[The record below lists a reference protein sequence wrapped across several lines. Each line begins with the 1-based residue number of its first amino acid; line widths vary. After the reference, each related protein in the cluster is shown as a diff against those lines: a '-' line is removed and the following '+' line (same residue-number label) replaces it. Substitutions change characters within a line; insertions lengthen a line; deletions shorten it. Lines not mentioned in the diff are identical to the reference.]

1 MAASTAGEDK
11 KSRIA
16 GILTQPARFTHLDT
30 QRLNSYSRVCGTP
43 PARKKMHN
51 AILKFMLTASLAA
64 LLATGCMP
72 GSGSQTTPGPAAP
85 PPAPGAKAETPPAPE
100 PAARKAL
107 AEGSGS
113 WSAPAPAAPR
123 TPLAALGANFEKN
136 PAARDADKT
145 LLDIAKH
152 QLARGEL
159 ESAAQSLERLQ
170 EKFPLSPL
178 YPESVFHRGLAL
190 QASGRHDEAWISLRS
205 SLSKETSPE
214 RRALLEASLGDV
226 YEQRGEPFS
235 ALLSYARALRSDRKI
250 FGKKILIERIEALAG
265 EIEFHKLRSAVGRF
279 AGTPAGM
286 YLQAALAAREMQK
299 KPSQSARD
307 DTPPKS
313 PAVESGAPSPVI
325 GRVGIMLP
333 LSGAV
338 GAAGGRVYEGIQ
350 LALRHSLAKYPRLRI
365 QLAIR
370 DTKSTAGS
378 AGDAA
383 EVAAELI
390 EKEKALALIG
400 PLLTQAAE
408 GAAQVANRLKTPMLT
423 PFAVQMRMNPDFTWI
438 FRNSITNRLQ
448 AQGLAAYAIQHLGVR
463 RFAVLYP
470 AERDGIELT
479 DAFTQ
484 AVENLGGEVVKIIS
498 FPDKAT
504 DLRAQM
510 LALGGMDD
518 RQLNRTKRSLGLG
531 RLDPYQIPLNFE
543 ALFVPVRHEEAVLI
557 APQVLFY
564 NMRAVRLLGG
574 SGWNNPRLLEHGER
588 YVEGAVF
595 VDGFFP
601 DSEEPMVAR
610 FVREFREIFG
620 KTPDIFSAL
629 GYDAAQIIF
638 AALAG
643 GAKTRE
649 DLRRHLTALRGFEGV
664 MGLTD
669 MGLDGDAQRQLFVL
683 SVEKKKIRHLQMVT
697 PHRTFAGG
705 APIGENARF
714 SPAAPPT
721 Q

>member
-1 MAASTAGEDK
+1 
-11 KSRIA
+11 
-16 GILTQPARFTHLDT
+16 
-30 QRLNSYSRVCGTP
+30 
-43 PARKKMHN
+43 MHN
-51 AILKFMLTASLAA
+51 AILKFMFIASLAA
-64 LLATGCMP
+64 LLVTGCKP
-72 GSGSQTTPGPAAP
+72 GPDSQTTPGPAAR
-85 PPAPGAKAETPPAPE
+85 PPAPEAKVETPPAPE

-123 TPLAALGANFEKN
+123 TPPAALRANFEKN

-152 QLARGEL
+152 ELARGEL

-178 YPESVFHRGLAL
+178 YPESVFYRGLAL

-205 SLSKETSPE
+205 SLSRETSPE
-214 RRALLEASLGDV
+214 RRALLEASLGAV
-226 YEQRGEPFS
+226 YEMRGEPYP
-235 ALLSYARALRSDRKI
+235 ALLSYARALRSDREI
-250 FGKKILIERIEALAG
+250 FGKKMLIERIEALAG
-265 EIEFHKLRSAVGRF
+265 EIESHKLRSAAGRF
-279 AGTPAGM
+279 AGTLVDP
-286 YLQAALAAREMQK
+286 YLQAALAGRKGQE
-299 KPSQSARD
+299 KPGQPAPKDAPPQSEAD
-307 DTPPKS
+307 K
-313 PAVESGAPSPVI
+313 AGAPSPVI

-333 LSGAV
+333 LSGAA

-350 LALRHSLAKYPRLRI
+350 LALRHSLAKYPNLRI

-370 DTKSTAGS
+370 DTKSTAHSG
-378 AGDAA
+378 GDAA

-408 GAAQVANRLKTPMLT
+408 GAARVANRLKTPMLT
-423 PFAVQMRMNPDFTWI
+423 PFAVRMRMNPDSTWV

-448 AQGLAAYAIQHLGVR
+448 AQGLAAYAVQHLGVR

-479 DAFTQ
+479 DAFTR
-484 AVENLGGEVVKIIS
+484 AVENMGGEVVKIVS

-504 DLRAQM
+504 DFRAQM

-518 RQLNRTKRSLGLG
+518 RQLNRRRRSLGLG
-531 RLDPYQIPLNFE
+531 RSDPYQLPLNFE

-601 DSEEPMVAR
+601 GSAEPVVAR
-610 FVREFREIFG
+610 FVREFRENFK

-643 GAKTRE
+643 GARTRE
-649 DLRRHLTALRGFEGV
+649 DVRRHLAALRGFEGV

-669 MGLDGDAQRQLFVL
+669 MGPDNDAQRQLFVL
-683 SVEKKKIRHLQMVT
+683 SVQEKKIRHLQMVT
-697 PHRTFAGG
+697 PPRRFESALPGTSWREG
-705 APIGENARF
+705 ALLPLVPN
-714 SPAAPPT
+714 PAT

>member
-1 MAASTAGEDK
+1 
-11 KSRIA
+11 
-16 GILTQPARFTHLDT
+16 
-30 QRLNSYSRVCGTP
+30 
-43 PARKKMHN
+43 MHN
-51 AILKFMLTASLAA
+51 AILKFMLTASLTA
-64 LLATGCMP
+64 LLATGCTP

-85 PPAPGAKAETPPAPE
+85 APESKAETPPAPE

-113 WSAPAPAAPR
+113 WSAPTPAAPR
-123 TPLAALGANFEKN
+123 TPLAALSAKLEKN
-136 PAARDADKT
+136 PAARDADRM

-152 QLARGEL
+152 QLAHGVL
-159 ESAAQSLERLQ
+159 ETAAQSLKRLQ

-178 YPESVFHRGLAL
+178 YPESVFYRGLAL

-235 ALLSYARALRSDRKI
+235 ALLSYARALRNDRKI

-265 EIEFHKLRSAVGRF
+265 EIEFHKLRSAAGRF

-286 YLQAALAAREMQK
+286 YLQAALAEHGQK
-299 KPSQSARD
+299 EKPDKTARD
-307 DTPPKS
+307 DAPGSTTPPQS
-313 PAVESGAPSPVI
+313 QTQEADAPTAVHA
-325 GRVGIMLP
+325 GRVGVMLP
-333 LSGAV
+333 LSGAL

-350 LALRHSLAKYPRLRI
+350 LALRHSLAKYPHLRI

-370 DTKSTAGS
+370 DTKSAAGS

-400 PLLTQAAE
+400 PLITGAAE
-408 GAAQVANRLKTPMLT
+408 GAAQVANRQKTPMLT
-423 PFAVQMRMNPDFTWI
+423 PFALRMHMRPDFPWV
-438 FRNSITNRLQ
+438 FRNSLTNRLQ
-448 AQGLAAYAIQHLGVR
+448 AQGVASYAIRYLGVR

-470 AERDGIELT
+470 AARDGIELT
-479 DAFTQ
+479 DAFTR
-484 AVENLGGEVVKIIS
+484 AVENLGGEVVKTVS
-498 FPDKAT
+498 YPENAT
-504 DLRAQM
+504 DFGAQM
-510 LALGGMDD
+510 RALGGMDD
-518 RQLNRTKRSLGLG
+518 RRLNRLKRSLGIN
-531 RLDPYQIPLNFE
+531 RNDPYQIPLNFE
-543 ALFVPVRHEEAVLI
+543 ALFVPVRHQEAVLI
-557 APQVLFY
+557 APQLFFY
-564 NMRAVRLLGG
+564 NMREVRLLGG
-574 SGWNNPRLLEHGER
+574 SGWNDPRLLEHGER

-595 VDGFFP
+595 VDGFFAG
-601 DSEEPMVAR
+601 SAEPAVAR
-610 FVREFREIFG
+610 FVNEFKNIFG
-620 KTPDIFSAL
+620 RTPGIFSAL

-638 AALAG
+638 AAIAN

-649 DLRRHLTALRGFEGV
+649 DVRRYLASLRGFEGV
-664 MGLTD
+664 TGLTD
-669 MGLDGDAQRQLFVL
+669 MGADGDALRQLFVL

-697 PHRTFAGG
+697 PHWRFAGG

-714 SPAAPPT
+714 SPAPPPT

>member
-1 MAASTAGEDK
+1 
-11 KSRIA
+11 
-16 GILTQPARFTHLDT
+16 
-30 QRLNSYSRVCGTP
+30 
-43 PARKKMHN
+43 MHN
-51 AILKFMLTASLAA
+51 AILKFMLTASLTA
-64 LLATGCMP
+64 LLVTGCQP
-72 GSGSQTTPGPAAP
+72 GSGPQTTPGSAAR
-85 PPAPGAKAETPPAPE
+85 PPAPEAKAKTPPAPE

-113 WSAPAPAAPR
+113 WSAPTPAAPR
-123 TPLAALGANFEKN
+123 TPLSALRANFEKN

-159 ESAAQSLERLQ
+159 ESAAQRLEQLQ

-178 YPESVFHRGLAL
+178 YPESVFYRGLAL

-235 ALLSYARALRSDRKI
+235 ALLSYARALRSDREI

-265 EIEFHKLRSAVGRF
+265 EIEFHRLRSAAGRF
-279 AGTPAGM
+279 VGTPAGM
-286 YLQAALAAREMQK
+286 YLQAALTDRAGQE

-307 DTPPKS
+307 DSPPKK
-313 PAVESGAPSPVI
+313 PAEEPGAPSPVI

-333 LSGAV
+333 LSGAA

-365 QLAIR
+365 QLAVR

-423 PFAVQMRMNPDFTWI
+423 PFAVRMRMNPDFAWV

-479 DAFTQ
+479 DAFSQ

-504 DLRAQM
+504 DFRAQM

-518 RQLNRTKRSLGLG
+518 RQLNRRKRSLGLG
-531 RLDPYQIPLNFE
+531 RSDPYQIPLNFE
-543 ALFVPVRHEEAVLI
+543 ALFVPVSHEEAVLI

-564 NMRAVRLLGG
+564 NMRALRLLGG

-601 DSEEPMVAR
+601 DSAEPKVAR

-643 GAKTRE
+643 GTRTRE

-669 MGLDGDAQRQLFVL
+669 MGPDGDAQRQLFVL
-683 SVEKKKIRHLQMVT
+683 SVEKRKIKHLQMVA

-714 SPAAPPT
+714 SPAPPPT

>member
-1 MAASTAGEDK
+1 
-11 KSRIA
+11 
-16 GILTQPARFTHLDT
+16 
-30 QRLNSYSRVCGTP
+30 
-43 PARKKMHN
+43 MHN
-51 AILKFMLTASLAA
+51 AILKFMLTASLTA
-64 LLATGCMP
+64 LLATGCTP
-72 GSGSQTTPGPAAP
+72 GSGSQTTPGPAARP
-85 PPAPGAKAETPPAPE
+85 SAPEAEIETPTAPG

-107 AEGSGS
+107 AEGTGS

-123 TPLAALGANFEKN
+123 TLLTALRAKYAKN
-136 PAARDADKT
+136 PAARDADET

-159 ESAAQSLERLQ
+159 ESAAQSLEQLQ

-178 YPESVFHRGLAL
+178 YPESVFYRGLAL

-205 SLSKETSPE
+205 SRSRETSPA
-214 RRALLEASLGDV
+214 RHALLEASLGEV

-265 EIEFHKLRSAVGRF
+265 EIEFHKLRSAAGRF

-286 YLQAALAAREMQK
+286 YLQAALAARERQE

-313 PAVESGAPSPVI
+313 PGVESGAPSPVI

-333 LSGAV
+333 LSGAA

-350 LALRHSLAKYPRLRI
+350 LALRHSLTKYPHFRI

-378 AGDAA
+378 VGDAA

-408 GAAQVANRLKTPMLT
+408 GAAEVANRLKTPMLT
-423 PFAVQMRMNPDFTWI
+423 PFAVTMQMNPDFTWV

-498 FPDKAT
+498 FPDKAI
-504 DLRAQM
+504 DFRAQM

-531 RLDPYQIPLNFE
+531 KSDPYQIPLNFE
-543 ALFVPVRHEEAVLI
+543 ALFVPVHHEEAVLI

-601 DSEEPMVAR
+601 GSEEPTVAR

-643 GAKTRE
+643 GAVTRE
-649 DLRRHLTALRGFEGV
+649 DVRRHLATLRGFEGV

-669 MGLDGDAQRQLFVL
+669 MGPDGDAQRQLFVL
-683 SVEKKKIRHLQMVT
+683 SVEKKKIRHLQMVM

-714 SPAAPPT
+714 SPAPPPT

>member
-1 MAASTAGEDK
+1 
-11 KSRIA
+11 
-16 GILTQPARFTHLDT
+16 
-30 QRLNSYSRVCGTP
+30 
-43 PARKKMHN
+43 MHN
-51 AILKFMLTASLAA
+51 AILKFMLTASLTA
-64 LLATGCMP
+64 LLATGCTP
-72 GSGSQTTPGPAAP
+72 GPGSQTTPGPAAR
-85 PPAPGAKAETPPAPE
+85 PPAPEAKAETPPAPE
-100 PAARKAL
+100 PATRKAL
-107 AEGSGS
+107 AEGSAS
-113 WSAPAPAAPR
+113 WSAPAPAPPR
-123 TPLAALGANFEKN
+123 TPLAALGADFEKN
-136 PAARDADKT
+136 PTARDADKT

-159 ESAAQSLERLQ
+159 ESAARSLERLQ
-170 EKFPLSPL
+170 EKFPLSHL
-178 YPESVFHRGLAL
+178 YPESAFHRGLAL
-190 QASGRHDEAWISLRS
+190 QASGRDDEAWISLRS

-226 YEQRGEPFS
+226 YEKRGEPFS

-250 FGKKILIERIEALAG
+250 FGKKILIERIEALAR
-265 EIEFHKLRSAVGRF
+265 EIAPYRLRTAAERF

-286 YLQAALAAREMQK
+286 YLQAALAAQERQE

-333 LSGAV
+333 LSGAL
-338 GAAGGRVYEGIQ
+338 GAAGGRVYDGIR
-350 LALRHSLAKYPRLRI
+350 LALRHSLAKYPGLRI
-365 QLAIR
+365 QLAVR
-370 DTKSTAGS
+370 DTKSAAGS

-383 EVAAELI
+383 KVAAELI

-400 PLLTQAAE
+400 PLITEAAE
-408 GAAQVANRLKTPMLT
+408 DAAQVANRQKTPMLT
-423 PFAVQMRMNPDFTWI
+423 PFAVRMRMNPDFTWV
-438 FRNSITNRLQ
+438 FRNSLTNRLQ
-448 AQGLAAYAIQHLGVR
+448 AQGVASYAIRYLGVR

-470 AERDGIELT
+470 AARDGIELT

-484 AVENLGGEVVKIIS
+484 AVENLGGEVVKIVS
-498 FPDKAT
+498 YPENAT
-504 DLRAQM
+504 DFGAQM
-510 LALGGMDD
+510 RALGGMDD
-518 RQLNRTKRSLGLG
+518 RRLNRLKRSLGIN
-531 RLDPYQIPLNFE
+531 RNNPYQIPLNFE

-564 NMRAVRLLGG
+564 NMREVRLLGG
-574 SGWNNPRLLEHGER
+574 SGWNDPRLLEHGER

-601 DSEEPMVAR
+601 ESEEPMVAR
-610 FVREFREIFG
+610 FVREFREIYG

-638 AALAG
+638 AAIAQ

-649 DLRRHLTALRGFEGV
+649 DVRQYLASLRGFEGI

-669 MGLDGDAQRQLFVL
+669 MGPDNDAQRQLFVL

-714 SPAAPPT
+714 SPAPTPT